1 MVAHDGTIIKY
12 NVDLKENNIE
22 MTVELYD
29 GMQNICFYNTL
40 THYFAHILSGNVIGD
55 IYEIEAKY
63 FIEDNKDILWEGK
76 NFCWPLDYDDMYGL
90 EENIKENK
98 YKIYIIEGAYGF
110 DGWIIAKEM
119 KIIDL
124 NG

>member
-1 MVAHDGTIIKY
+1 MGRIFFHIGINGNGKMANHIGCHQMKRKNDFYMGGKMVAHDGTIIKY

-76 NFCWPLDYDDMYGL
+76 KFVGR
-90 EENIKENK
+90 
-98 YKIYIIEGAYGF
+98 
-110 DGWIIAKEM
+110 
-119 KIIDL
+119 
-124 NG
+124 